1 MIKMK
6 NQVHIEGRLYEH
18 KLERKVSGATSKN
31 PGTPFISGSIDIATD
46 DENLNIVSIHYT
58 YVTATTSK
66 GRPNTTYAI
75 LDDIIENNK
84 SVVAVGADEAVRLR
98 AETSIGLNEF
108 YSDRNG
114 ESTFVS
120 NKRNEGGFLFY
131 MSDPFNEN
139 IEQRSRFVTS
149 MLITKIR
156 EVEADAERNLPA
168 KVMVSGYIFDFRNAL
183 LPVEYTARA
192 EKAMDY
198 FLSLTDVNENHPFF
212 TNIVG
217 QEISQVISRT
227 IVEEGAFS
235 TEVRI
240 VPSTTRMFE
249 ILLCDKEPIGS
260 DWEEAISAAELKE
273 ALQNREILK
282 ADIKTRQEEYQ
293 ATKAK
298 ATPVAAVKGG
308 SYQF

>member
-31 PGTPFISGSIDIATD
+31 PGTPFISGTIDIATD
-46 DENLNIVSIHYT
+46 DECMNVVSVHYT
-58 YVTATTSK
+58 YVTATTAK
-66 GRPNTTYAI
+66 GRPNPTYAI
-75 LDDIIENNK
+75 LDDIVTNNK
-84 SVVAVGADEAVRLR
+84 SVMNVGVDEAIRLR

-120 NKRNEGGFLFY
+120 NKRNEGGLLFY
-131 MSDPFNEN
+131 MTDPFKEKL
-139 IEQRSRFVTS
+139 EQRSRFETS

-156 EVEADAERNLPA
+156 EIEADEERNLPA

-212 TNIVG
+212 TNIIG
-217 QEISQVISRT
+217 QEVSQVVSHT
-227 IVEEGAFS
+227 ITEEGAFS
-235 TEVRI
+235 TEVRT
-240 VPSTTRMFE
+240 VTSTTRMFE
-249 ILLCDKEPIGS
+249 ILFGDKDPLGS

-293 ATKAK
+293 ATRAK
-298 ATPVAAVKGG
+298 ATPTAAVKGG
-308 SYQF
+308 NYQF

>member
-156 EVEADAERNLPA
+156 EVEADTERNLPA

-217 QEISQVISRT
+217 
-227 IVEEGAFS
+227 
-235 TEVRI
+235 
-240 VPSTTRMFE
+240 
-249 ILLCDKEPIGS
+249 
-260 DWEEAISAAELKE
+260 
-273 ALQNREILK
+273 
-282 ADIKTRQEEYQ
+282 
-293 ATKAK
+293 
-298 ATPVAAVKGG
+298 
-308 SYQF
+308 

>member
-1 MIKMK
+1 M
-6 NQVHIEGRLYEH
+6 
-18 KLERKVSGATSKN
+18 
-31 PGTPFISGSIDIATD
+31 
-46 DENLNIVSIHYT
+46 
-58 YVTATTSK
+58 
-66 GRPNTTYAI
+66 
-75 LDDIIENNK
+75 
-84 SVVAVGADEAVRLR
+84 
-98 AETSIGLNEF
+98 NEF

-183 LPVEYTARA
+183 LPVEYTART

-217 QEISQVISRT
+217 QEIS
-227 IVEEGAFS
+227 
-235 TEVRI
+235 
-240 VPSTTRMFE
+240 
-249 ILLCDKEPIGS
+249 
-260 DWEEAISAAELKE
+260 
-273 ALQNREILK
+273 
-282 ADIKTRQEEYQ
+282 
-293 ATKAK
+293 
-298 ATPVAAVKGG
+298 
-308 SYQF
+308 

>member
-1 MIKMK
+1 M
-6 NQVHIEGRLYEH
+6 
-18 KLERKVSGATSKN
+18 
-31 PGTPFISGSIDIATD
+31 
-46 DENLNIVSIHYT
+46 
-58 YVTATTSK
+58 
-66 GRPNTTYAI
+66 
-75 LDDIIENNK
+75 
-84 SVVAVGADEAVRLR
+84 VAVGADEAVRLR

-217 QEISQVISRT
+217 QEISQVVSRT

-298 ATPVAAVKGG
+298 ATPAAAVKGG